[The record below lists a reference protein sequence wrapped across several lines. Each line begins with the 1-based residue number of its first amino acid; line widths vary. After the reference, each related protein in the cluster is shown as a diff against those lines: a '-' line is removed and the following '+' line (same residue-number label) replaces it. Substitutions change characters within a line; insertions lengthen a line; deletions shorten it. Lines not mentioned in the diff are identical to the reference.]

1 MFHLAKNIN
10 KSFRVG
16 MDIAII
22 VGQILYGLSV
32 AAAKF
37 IIHNDTHFNAVEE
50 IVNNMMLVSLES
62 VNKRYQTTLSRTR
75 KPII

>member
-1 MFHLAKNIN
+1 
-10 KSFRVG
+10 

-32 AAAKF
+32 AAAKC

-62 VNKRYQTTLSRTR
+62 VNKRYQTTLRRMR